1 MANFDLNVRK
11 SLKSQHTINGAGG
24 PARKTLMHKFS
35 ESMEMNDKNENIGFQ
50 NSQFNLKAVEGDLA
64 RLGRIHLIL
73 EHLLMIKVNLNLEN
87 GNCFLSFIGNNL
99 IMNRTSVY
107 V

>member
-1 MANFDLNVRK
+1 MVNSDLNVRK
-11 SLKSQHTINGAGG
+11 SLKNQHSANGTGG
-24 PARKTLMHKFS
+24 PARKTLMHKFGDN
-35 ESMEMNDKNENIGFQ
+35 MEMDNKQENIGFQ

-87 GNCFLSFIGNNL
+87 GNRFLLFFSNIKSH
-99 IMNRTSVY
+99 IH
-107 V
+107 

>member
-1 MANFDLNVRK
+1 MNIVSNIICHYYFNKSRSVLTNGDLNVRK
-11 SLKSQHTINGAGG
+11 SLKNPNMANGTG

-35 ESMEMNDKNENIGFQ
+35 EGLDLNDTNEHIGFQ
-50 NSQFNLKAVEGDLA
+50 NSQFNLKTIEADLA

-87 GNCFLSFIGNNL
+87 GN
-99 IMNRTSVY
+99 
-107 V
+107 